1 MTATAYLS
9 LAEFRAQSTMPG
21 PDIDRLETLAPGWI
35 DTQLLRFSRR
45 IDDQVGK
52 QYARP
57 FTSPYPETVTG
68 WLADVVTWRAYRKRG
83 INPDDQAM
91 VDARAD
97 YDQAFK
103 EIAEAASS
111 LDGKFE
117 LPLVSGGAQ
126 GISRS
131 KPITYTESSPYAWR
145 DVQESEAIG
154 EDKSGQGGTYG

>member
-1 MTATAYLS
+1 MTLPAYLS

-35 DTQLLRFSRR
+35 DTQLLRYSRR

-57 FTSPYPETVTG
+57 FVSPYPETVTG
-68 WLADVVTWRAYRKRG
+68 WLADIVTWRAYRKRG

-103 EIAEAASS
+103 EIGEAASS
-111 LDGKFE
+111 QDGKFE

-126 GISRS
+126 AISRTA
-131 KPITYTESSPYAWR
+131 PLVYTETSPYVWKS
-145 DVQESEAIG
+145 VQESDALD
-154 EDKSGQGGTYG
+154 EDAAGTGTTS